1 MEQLHRQLTFQGYQL
16 QAVTDSRLI
25 YRHRVMYAVVHVV
38 RPPEPG
44 KVKVRVVVHKHDDWA
59 EVAER
64 LAQAGVELDHPRAG
78 YLPKYPATQ
87 RAYGV
92 LDLNAQQPDAV
103 VGLHAE
109 LAKARARAQKYK
121 PTSYRGEAVS
131 PFLRLVERVSILM
144 RENE

>member
-1 MEQLHRQLTFQGYQL
+1 M
-16 QAVTDSRLI
+16 
-25 YRHRVMYAVVHVV
+25 
-38 RPPEPG
+38 
-44 KVKVRVVVHKHDDWA
+44 
-59 EVAER
+59 
-64 LAQAGVELDHPRAG
+64 
-78 YLPKYPATQ
+78 YPAMQ

>member
-1 MEQLHRQLTFQGYQL
+1 MPPRKAYRKPWGGELLDVDAADVPRLQEPPGEWSNDMEQLRWQL
-16 QAVTDSRLI
+16 DS
-25 YRHRVMYAVVHVV
+25 
-38 RPPEPG
+38 
-44 KVKVRVVVHKHDDWA
+44 
-59 EVAER
+59 
-64 LAQAGVELDHPRAG
+64 
-78 YLPKYPATQ
+78 
-87 RAYGV
+87 
-92 LDLNAQQPDAV
+92 V